1 MLQHWWVWA
10 VLAAILAAIE
20 ALAPGWVFL
29 GLALGAGA
37 LALTL
42 LIGGPRG
49 AACARQRSRRSD
61 GALRSQSGAGRR
73 CFRSGD
79 VITAARKASGLKV
92 VLNIRGSSNGG
103 DAANLPRTP
112 LGQCVAGHNRGGGGT
127 AVELTAC
134 SGFVGIVAP
143 L

>member
-42 LIGGPRG
+42 LIGGPLAAAAAASVPLTLLAFAALSLVGWALLRRIFG
-49 AACARQRSRRSD
+49 ARR
-61 GALRSQSGAGRR
+61 
-73 CFRSGD
+73 GD
-79 VITAARKASGLKV
+79 VKIWERDV
-92 VLNIRGSSNGG
+92 NE
-103 DAANLPRTP
+103 D
-112 LGQCVAGHNRGGGGT
+112 
-127 AVELTAC
+127 
-134 SGFVGIVAP
+134 
-143 L
+143 